1 MTEEMLA
8 SRLSGYL
15 PKGTEKII
23 ATWIVEHKVY
33 FRVTKPRS
41 SVYGDYT
48 SPIGAQGHKISVNGN
63 QNKFSFLITTIHEF
77 AHLQTWQKFRNRV
90 KPHGEEW
97 KNEFRLMLIPF
108 IKMKIFPSNLHEA
121 IISYISNPSASSC
134 TDEKLMKALRA
145 FDRNAL
151 PLLDEIPEGSAFEL
165 NAKIFIKGKKQ
176 RTRYQCREKESGSLY
191 FVSGIAEI
199 KPVEQEN

>member
-8 SRLSGYL
+8 ARLTGYL
-15 PKGTEKII
+15 PKGTENII
-23 ATWIVEHKVY
+23 SRWIIEYKVF

-77 AHLQTWQKFRNRV
+77 AHLTAWQKYRNRV

-97 KNEFRLMLIPF
+97 KSEFRQLLTPF
-108 IKMKIFPSNLHEA
+108 IKMNVFPDNLHEA
-121 IISYISNPSASSC
+121 ITSYIADPSASSC
-134 TDEKLMKALRA
+134 SDEKLMKALRS

-151 PLLDEIPEGSAFEL
+151 PFLEDLPEGSLFEL

-176 RTRYQCREKESGSLY
+176 RTRFQCREKESGSMY

-199 KPVEQEN
+199 KPVEEKV